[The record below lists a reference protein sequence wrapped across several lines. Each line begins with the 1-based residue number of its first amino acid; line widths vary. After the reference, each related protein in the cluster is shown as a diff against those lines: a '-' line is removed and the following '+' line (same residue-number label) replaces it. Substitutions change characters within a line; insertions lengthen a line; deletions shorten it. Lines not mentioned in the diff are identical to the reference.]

1 MYKEVFGVRAVV
13 CGVLCPSSPLL
24 IGMPTQSVRDEWELG
39 DNDRGDAAGR
49 QHDKKKREKES
60 TTGDK
65 WVLRK

>member
-13 CGVLCPSSPLL
+13 CGVVCPSSPLL
-24 IGMPTQSVRDEWELG
+24 IGMPTQNVREEWELG
-39 DNDRGDAAGR
+39 DNDRGDAGR